1 MIKSLHITNYALIA
15 SIDIEFDSRLNI
27 ITGETGAGKSIILSA
42 LSLVM
47 GGRADTRS
55 IRDNNKKTVVEAQ
68 FDIKKQRDI
77 NEILAANDVDSD
89 SDLCIIRREITSK
102 GGSRAFINDTPVT
115 LTLLK
120 EVSNRLLDIH
130 SQHENAL
137 LADNSYQ
144 LSLIDA
150 LAGNDVLLKEYRTL
164 YADYKTALK
173 DFVNTRDMLMR
184 NRAEK
189 DYLSFQ
195 LAQLDELAL
204 QPGEQTQL
212 EHERDI
218 LANLTEIKSSVGDA
232 LDQLTSPTSMTA
244 SLSRCIEK
252 LNNLTDVYDA
262 AEQLAERLQTVKVE
276 IQDITDSL
284 DEYNN
289 SLAADPGELDRIE
302 DRLNDI
308 YSLEAKHHIDNDAGL
323 IELQKSLREK
333 LSVISNADV
342 TLADLENK
350 AKRAKK
356 AAVLKARQ
364 LSERRNEC
372 AGYFAAELK
381 EQAIPLGLENLRCDI
396 ALTQGKLTAEGIDS
410 IEFMFAFNK
419 NQALTPIGK
428 TASGGEISRIFLAVK
443 SIVATRMDLPTMIF
457 DEIDTGV
464 SGDIANRMG
473 QLMKQISDHSQVIT
487 ITHLPTVAAHG
498 DAHYKVYKHD
508 EEDSTVT
515 EIRLLSG
522 ADRISELAQMLSGSS
537 TNVTALA
544 AAESLLNNK

>member
-1 MIKSLHITNYALIA
+1 MIRSLHITNYALIA
-15 SIDIEFDSRLNI
+15 SIDIEFDSHLNI

-77 NEILAANDVDSD
+77 NGILVANDVDSN

-115 LTLLK
+115 LALLK

-137 LADNSYQ
+137 LADNTYQ

-150 LAGNDVLLKEYRTL
+150 LAGNDILLKEYHIL
-164 YADYKTALK
+164 YADYKTALRN
-173 DFVNTRDMLMR
+173 FVNTRDMLMR
-184 NRAEK
+184 NSAEK

-204 QPGEQTQL
+204 QPGEQAQL

-232 LDQLTSPTSMTA
+232 LDQLTVPTSMTA

-252 LNNLTDVYDA
+252 LNNLTDVYDT

-276 IQDITDSL
+276 IQDITDTL

-308 YSLEAKHHIDNDAGL
+308 YSLEAKHHVDNDAGL
-323 IELQKSLREK
+323 IELQKSIRNK
-333 LSVISNADV
+333 LSVISNADG
-342 TLADLENK
+342 TLADLESK

-364 LSERRNEC
+364 LSDRRTEC

-381 EQAIPLGLENLRCDI
+381 KQAIPLGLENLRCDI
-396 ALTQGKLTAEGIDS
+396 TLTQGKLTADGIDS

-419 NQALTPIGK
+419 NQTLTPIGK

-473 QLMKQISDHSQVIT
+473 QLMKQISEHSQVIT

-515 EIRLLSG
+515 EISLLSRD
-522 ADRISELAQMLSGSS
+522 ARVSELAQMLSGSS
-537 TNVTALA
+537 TDATALA